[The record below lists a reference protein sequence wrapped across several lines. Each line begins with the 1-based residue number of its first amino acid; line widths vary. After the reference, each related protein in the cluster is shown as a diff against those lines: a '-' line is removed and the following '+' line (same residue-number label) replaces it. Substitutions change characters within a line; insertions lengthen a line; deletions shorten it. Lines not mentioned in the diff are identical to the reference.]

1 MTHSLGS
8 TVTLLVLFALACA
21 LVPRAAA
28 TIYVDANSTCT
39 TSCGSAESPYATIGE
54 ALRDTNNNNGEIVV
68 RSGTYTGTNNY
79 NLTVGSSNVVLRSE
93 SGDPATTVINC
104 ARQGPGLIVSSST
117 FTMQGFTIRNCEA
130 ENGGGMHISSTYT
143 VLRNIKFIGNH
154 ATKNGGSLWIKS
166 NAVEAYN
173 STISAS
179 TSDNYGG
186 GVYIESANL
195 KLFGSHVEYNSADEA
210 GNQLYC
216 QSAAV
221 QIDRE
226 STIDRAVSA
235 ECDRCS
241 ITYMNG
247 GGTLSCSP
255 AGSRVGGSS
264 ALLAAIHGL
273 VASLW

>member
-1 MTHSLGS
+1 MLGQ
-8 TVTLLVLFALACA
+8 
-21 LVPRAAA
+21 
-28 TIYVDANSTCT
+28 
-39 TSCGSAESPYATIGE
+39 
-54 ALRDTNNNNGEIVV
+54 
-68 RSGTYTGTNNY
+68 
-79 NLTVGSSNVVLRSE
+79 VLRS
-93 SGDPATTVINC
+93 
-104 ARQGPGLIVSSST
+104 
-117 FTMQGFTIRNCEA
+117 
-130 ENGGGMHISSTYT
+130 
-143 VLRNIKFIGNH
+143 IKFIGNH

-179 TSDNYGG
+179 TSGNYGG

-235 ECDRCS
+235 ECNRCS
-241 ITYMNG
+241 ITYMN